1 MEKNMKNLKR
11 LGLSVSLICILAT
24 ASFAGETSS
33 PPCTDPG
40 QMNTP
45 PCAEALVMSAGSV
58 APGEVNS
65 PPATSAEAGYSI
77 AEMTMDLLQTALL
90 IF

>member
-1 MEKNMKNLKR
+1 MKNLKR
-11 LGLSVSLICILAT
+11 LGLSFSLICILAT
-24 ASFAGETSS
+24 VSFAGETSS

-45 PCAEALVMSAGSV
+45 PCAAALMTTDGSA
-58 APGEVNS
+58 APGELNS
-65 PPATSAEAGYSI
+65 PPATSAEVGYSI
-77 AEMTMDLLQTALL
+77 AEAALDLLQSALL